1 VGYILSFTSRYNSRT
16 PLMNGK
22 ISLIVGLK
30 EIVKFSK
37 RYFITTLFPVICF
50 GAIYKDYNQTLKYKA
65 KNSKEGTSE
74 NLTSYI
80 EPK

>member
-1 VGYILSFTSRYNSRT
+1 MGRS

-22 ISLIVGLK
+22 VSLVVGLK

-50 GAIYKDYNQTLKYKA
+50 GAIYNDYNQTLTYKA
-65 KNSKEGTSE
+65 QKSKEVTSE